1 MRRWFAFAI
10 VVAVL
15 VVTLPALVAQQSA
28 PAPAAI
34 DFVRDIRPL
43 LEQHCVEC
51 HGPDKQM
58 NGFRLD
64 RRRDALRGGTIAVI
78 TPGSAAA
85 SRLYLRLVGTT
96 YGRQMP
102 LDTDPLAA
110 ADVSI
115 IKRWIDEGAPWPDAA
130 SGDVVVPPLDAR
142 AVKAFDDLRAGHRA
156 AFLDALRGGPIGS
169 MRGPGGSTPLM
180 AAALYGDA
188 ALVKELLDAGANP
201 NIAND
206 AGATALMWAA
216 SDLEKVRLLVDKGAD
231 VNARSNDGRSPL
243 IVAASFRGNRDVVA
257 LLLDRGATPSVQA
270 PGLVA
275 PLTAMTEAAKQ
286 GDEATIR
293 LLIERG
299 SDVARAGFAA
309 LGFAMRS
316 RCDGCVEAIASKLP
330 PPLFT
335 PAMAL
340 AAPPLGPALATIP
353 LLERGANP
361 NVRNPAGYPMI
372 LLAAAS
378 EAMPV
383 DAVKALLARGADVNA
398 ASPFGETPL
407 TVARRHGSTPMV
419 DALLAAGG
427 KELQPAP
434 TPPVP
439 PGAASAREAI
449 TRSLPL
455 LQRADEQFLR
465 TAGCVSCHNNSQTAI
480 TIALARSRRVP
491 VDEAVAAHQRTAI
504 AQYIDDWRERA
515 VLMQGVP
522 GDTDTMASILGGLAA
537 ERHAPD
543 AA

>member
-1 MRRWFAFAI
+1 MDGCGGG
-10 VVAVL
+10 VA
-15 VVTLPALVAQQSA
+15 
-28 PAPAAI
+28 
-34 DFVRDIRPL
+34 
-43 LEQHCVEC
+43 
-51 HGPDKQM
+51 
-58 NGFRLD
+58 GFRIA
-64 RRRDALRGGTIAVI
+64 RRRRSPARCGRRKSG
-78 TPGSAAA
+78 PGVAA
-85 SRLYLRLVGTT
+85 R
-96 YGRQMP
+96 
-102 LDTDPLAA
+102 
-110 ADVSI
+110 
-115 IKRWIDEGAPWPDAA
+115 
-130 SGDVVVPPLDAR
+130 DAR
-142 AVKAFDDLRAGHRA
+142 AVKAFDELRRGNRA
-156 AFLDALRGGPIGS
+156 AFLDSLRSGPIGT

-188 ALVKELLDAGANP
+188 ALVKQLLDAGGNP
-201 NIAND
+201 NLAND
-206 AGATALMWAA
+206 VGATALMWAA

-257 LLLDRGATPSVQA
+257 LLLDRGASPSVQS

-286 GDEATIR
+286 GDEATCR

-299 SDVARAGFAA
+299 SDVARAGFPA

-361 NVRNPAGYPMI
+361 NVRNPPGYPMI
-372 LLAAAS
+372 LLAAAA

-383 DAVKALLARGADVNA
+383 DAVKALIARGADVNA
-398 ASPFGETPL
+398 ASPYGETAL

-419 DALLAAGG
+419 DALIAAGG
-427 KELQPAP
+427 KELQPAAA
-434 TPPVP
+434 PPVP

-465 TAGCVSCHNNSQTAI
+465 TAGCVSCHNNSQTAM
-480 TIALARSRRVP
+480 TIALARTRRFK
-491 VDEAVAAHQRTAI
+491 VDEAIGGRQLQRTA
-504 AQYIDDWRERA
+504 AYVDDWRERA
-515 VLMQGVP
+515 LQMQGVP
-522 GDTDTMASILGGLAA
+522 GDTDSMAALLNGLAA
-537 ERHAPD
+537 AGHPSD
-543 AA
+543 A